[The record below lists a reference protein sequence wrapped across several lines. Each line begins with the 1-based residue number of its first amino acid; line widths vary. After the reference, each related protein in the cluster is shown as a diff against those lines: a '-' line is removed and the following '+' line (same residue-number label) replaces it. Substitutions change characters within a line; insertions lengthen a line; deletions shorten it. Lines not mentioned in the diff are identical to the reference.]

1 MNANRVYTSRVP
13 VISKDAAERYDV
25 VLLLTPE
32 GKYNIAPLLEN
43 AITSTR
49 AKLDET
55 RAARRAQL
63 AARRRRHGGQQP
75 AGP

>member
-13 VISKDAAERYDV
+13 VISKDAAERYDA

-32 GKYNIAPLLEN
+32 GKYSIAPLLEN
-43 AITSTR
+43 AIASTR
-49 AKLDET
+49 TKLDAA

-63 AARRRRHGGQQP
+63 AARRQRRGRQQP